1 MPSGMLSV
9 QKPRGRPTTTVSI
22 PCSMALAAVEM
33 PYGPAP
39 ITVNTDRAPFHVR
52 AMVVRAGVYA
62 GPGMS
67 ETRSVVVSAVRTPVG
82 KFGGALRDV
91 AAVELGATAIRAAL
105 EQAAAAG
112 PGSLAAEALASQ
124 VDYVLMG
131 HVVQAG
137 SGQNP
142 ARQAAVTAGLPTHV
156 PALTLNKVCLASL
169 AAIAIADQL
178 IRAGDIEVA
187 VAGGM
192 ESMSQAPYLLPS
204 NRWGQRLG
212 DGTVVDALVH
222 DGLWSTFTGQHM
234 GESSDDVNNALG
246 ISREEQDA
254 WAARSHQRAAAASR
268 TGRFEKEIAPVV
280 VASGARPTFLQRDE
294 GIRPETSVARLEA
307 LAPAFTPSGTITAG
321 NASQLSDGAAA
332 LVVMRAD
339 RAEAVGLKPIGEIVG
354 HGMSATDFAYLHT
367 APAFALQRALKR
379 AGREIDDVGLFEV
392 NEAFASVALHS
403 TRMLGADEER
413 VNVNGGS
420 VALGHALG
428 STGARMAVT
437 LLHEMARR
445 GTRLGAVTLCG
456 GGGQGE
462 ALLLGRPRS

>member
-1 MPSGMLSV
+1 M
-9 QKPRGRPTTTVSI
+9 
-22 PCSMALAAVEM
+22 
-33 PYGPAP
+33 
-39 ITVNTDRAPFHVR
+39 
-52 AMVVRAGVYA
+52 
-62 GPGMS
+62 
-67 ETRSVVVSAVRTPVG
+67 RSVVVSAVRTAVG

-91 AAVELGATAIRAAL
+91 PAVDLGATAIRAAI
-105 EQAAAAG
+105 ERAVG
-112 PGSLAAEALASQ
+112 PGPLSAESLASQ

-137 SGQNP
+137 TGQNS
-142 ARQAAVTAGLPTHV
+142 ARQAAVAAGLPNDV
-156 PALTLNKVCLASL
+156 PAITLNKVCLASL
-169 AAIAIADQL
+169 AAIALADQL

-192 ESMSQAPYLLPS
+192 ESMSQAPYLLRS
-204 NRWGQRLG
+204 NRWGRRLG
-212 DGTVVDALVH
+212 DAAVVDALIH

-234 GESSDDVNNALG
+234 GESSDDVNSVLG
-246 ISREEQDA
+246 ISREEQDM
-254 WAARSHQRAAAASR
+254 WAARSHHRAAAAR
-268 TGRFEKEIAPVV
+268 DAGKFDAEVTPV
-280 VASGARPTFLQRDE
+280 VASTGTKPTGFLRDE
-294 GIRPETSVARLEA
+294 GIREDASVAA
-307 LAPAFTPSGTITAG
+307 LGTLPPAFTPSGTITAG

-339 RAEAVGLKPIGEIVG
+339 RAEAAGLEPLAEVLA
-354 HGMSATDFAYLHT
+354 HGMSATDFSYLHT
-367 APAFALQRALKR
+367 VPAFALQRALKR
-379 AGREIDDVGLFEV
+379 AGREVDEVGLLEI

-403 TRMLGADEER
+403 TRVLGADDER

-445 GTRLGAVTLCG
+445 GTGLGAVTLCG

-462 ALLLGRPRS
+462 ALLLGQVGG